1 MFYYKNTRG
10 VFHTLPRK
18 VLASVM
24 TLEATI
30 QLNGRT
36 WLRQHVSES
45 RACMDYVGQE
55 SSVHSIYYVSED
67 GLWLIRAANHW
78 SQCRTGARQHSSQ
91 LVNKIGSCH
100 WALDRGG
107 QEIIKKG
114 SGTWQ
119 AGIIKLSDLK

>member
-1 MFYYKNTRG
+1 MTHYKNTRG

-18 VLASVM
+18 VLLSVM
-24 TLEATI
+24 TMEATI
-30 QLNGRT
+30 KLNGRT
-36 WLRQHVSES
+36 WLRAYVSKS
-45 RACMDYVGQE
+45 RADMDYVGQE
-55 SSVHSIYYVSED
+55 SEVHSIYYVSED

-78 SQCRTGARQHSSQ
+78 CQCRTGARQHSSQ

-100 WALDRGG
+100 WSLDRSG
-107 QEIIKKG
+107 QEIWIHG